1 MENWRENAI
10 PHLKH
15 SKTSRDSDLSHPP
28 PGHTLPP
35 SHAVTRPAQPPRSP
49 PAFGFSH
56 GTAARPRGAAAAQAP
71 LVSYRCRP
79 AAAAAAH
86 PDDAHTLSAQRRDD
100 PKNKQINPPTPQSGE
115 GNASERETEREH
127 SARPPVPSLLSP
139 PLSPVP
145 TARRWILH
153 PPRLLSSTP
162 PRRLAGDPPARR
174 GGDGW
179 GPLLLLAP
187 AGEWFVPPA
196 LAWGGGG
203 GGGWIPWFEEFFTPC
218 SERNPNLPPFR
229 FGLTRIFAL
238 SGAVLTRSS
247 VWVV

>member
-28 PGHTLPP
+28 PGHILPP

-100 PKNKQINPPTPQSGE
+100 PKNKQINPPTTPPVGGRKRE
-115 GNASERETEREH
+115 RERETERE
-127 SARPPVPSLLSP
+127 STARGRRSLLFSPLPSPQFPLLAAGSSTRRASSPRPRRGAWPEIRPP
-139 PLSPVP
+139 
-145 TARRWILH
+145 
-153 PPRLLSSTP
+153 
-162 PRRLAGDPPARR
+162 
-174 GGDGW
+174 GGGEPGW

-187 AGEWFVPPA
+187 AGEWFVPSGSC
-196 LAWGGGG
+196 LGWGVVVDGFPGSRS
-203 GGGWIPWFEEFFTPC
+203 F
-218 SERNPNLPPFR
+218 LPLVPR
-229 FGLTRIFAL
+229 GIQISLR
-238 SGAVLTRSS
+238 SGS
-247 VWVV
+247 V